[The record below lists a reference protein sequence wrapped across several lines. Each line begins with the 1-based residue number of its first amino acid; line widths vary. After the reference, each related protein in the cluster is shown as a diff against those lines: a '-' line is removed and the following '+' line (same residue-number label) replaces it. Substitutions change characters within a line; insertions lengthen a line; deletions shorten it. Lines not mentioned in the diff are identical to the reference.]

1 MSWLYWCSFDLEL
14 KGMTSNLWNLIYEGQ
29 SLASFHEK
37 NNFAK
42 RNRGTIMINWM
53 LLISNCN
60 SSYGTGEK
68 KKHSISAFQHLQRG
82 ILETTFKVVSLD
94 LICFF
99 CPPKQFFVWTS
110 GESLLIKIWKRWY
123 CPECVTHL
131 FQTWG
136 NLHFQHFKSINDFS
150 LQICRQIWQFCCWT
164 CIFQCA

>member
-1 MSWLYWCSFDLEL
+1 MVDSFYLVVFVYKTICTCTCVEAEVHFKQKCRTIASCKTYFHSSTSLKTLQFRSRMSWLYWCSFDLEL
-14 KGMTSNLWNLIYEGQ
+14 KGMTSNLWNLIYEGR

-99 CPPKQFFVWTS
+99 CPPKQFFV
-110 GESLLIKIWKRWY
+110 
-123 CPECVTHL
+123 
-131 FQTWG
+131 
-136 NLHFQHFKSINDFS
+136 
-150 LQICRQIWQFCCWT
+150 
-164 CIFQCA
+164 